1 MKAPF
6 AVAALALALTT
17 SVSAAPLVF
26 SNYGHQDLTGF
37 GTDFTD
43 VYTLDLTGDT
53 WVGGLLGTGSLLNGI
68 PAIDIRSVT
77 LRQLGAQTDW
87 IQTVAVDWGVAD
99 TGFETWDLTPT
110 LLGAGQ
116 WQLEVVGTSYYDKA
130 GNGYSASLELPE
142 PASAAL
148 AVLALAGAGLASIR
162 RRKA

>member
-1 MKAPF
+1 MKALF
-6 AVAALALALTT
+6 AAAAALALAT
-17 SVSAAPLVF
+17 SASAAPLNF

-43 VYTLDLTGDT
+43 VYTLDLDGST
-53 WVGGLLGTGSLLNGI
+53 WLSGLLGTGSLLNGV

-77 LRQLGAQTDW
+77 LRQLGTQTDW
-87 IQTVAVDWGVAD
+87 IQTIAIDWNVAD
-99 TGFETWDLTPT
+99 TGIESWALAPT

-116 WQLEVVGTSYYDKA
+116 WELEVVGTSYYDKA
-130 GNGYSASLELPE
+130 GHGYSVDMELPE

-148 AVLALAGAGLASIR
+148 AVLALAGAGLASVR

>member
-1 MKAPF
+1 MKALF
-6 AVAALALALTT
+6 AVATAFALAT
-17 SVSAAPLVF
+17 SASAAPVVF
-26 SNYGHQDLTGF
+26 SNYGHQDQTGF

-43 VYTLDLTGDT
+43 VYTLDLSDNT
-53 WVGGLLGTGSLLNGI
+53 WVSGLLGTGTLLGGV

-77 LRQLGAQTDW
+77 LRLLGSE
-87 IQTVAVDWGVAD
+87 VDWVQTIAIDWNVAD
-99 TGFETWDLTPT
+99 TGFESWALTPT

-130 GNGYSASLELPE
+130 GQGYGLSLELPE

-148 AVLALAGAGLASIR
+148 AALALVGAGLASVR